1 MKANQVW
8 IVRCEDI
15 GQGDESDESS
25 VLFEMVFPTREAA
38 HQVYFAAYAKFADCP
53 WLRWSLNMALY
64 NDVEYALHH
73 IEEIAKEEM

>member
-25 VLFEMVFPTREAA
+25 VLFEMVFPTREAG
-38 HQVYFAAYAKFADCP
+38 HEVYHAGERRFSDCP